1 MPPLNQ
7 NSGSA
12 TVWRVSAFNPEHNHE
27 LALQLGRHLLRSG
40 RRISKPKADVIDTM
54 VNVGIS
60 TKNAYSYLT
69 KEVGGSENVGFTE
82 RDCYNHVNMQKRTIF
97 NAGDAQSSLNH
108 FKSKH
113 AKDPRFF

>member
-1 MPPLNQ
+1 M
-7 NSGSA
+7 
-12 TVWRVSAFNPEHNHE
+12 
-27 LALQLGRHLLRSG
+27 LRFG

-54 VNVGIS
+54 VNAGIS

-82 RDCYNHVNMQKRTIF
+82 RDCYNHVNMQKMTMIS
-97 NAGDAQSSLNH
+97 AGDAQSLLNH

-113 AKDPRFF
+113 AEDPMFFYTVQVDQENRMTNFFWRDWRSRVDYICWYGM

>member
-1 MPPLNQ
+1 M
-7 NSGSA
+7 
-12 TVWRVSAFNPEHNHE
+12 
-27 LALQLGRHLLRSG
+27 LRFG
-40 RRISKPKADVIDTM
+40 RRISKPKVNVIDTM
-54 VNVGIS
+54 VNAGIS

-82 RDCYNHVNMQKRTIF
+82 RDCYNHVNMQKRTMI

-113 AKDPRFF
+113 AKAPMFF